1 MRNRNLS
8 EHQFGPPEPKREGN
22 LSSKILSRFVAP
34 MAAANTAAAIYGVVK
49 HGLH

>member
-8 EHQFGPPEPKREGN
+8 EHQFGKAPKPKGELG
-22 LSSKILSRFVAP
+22 SKILTHFAGP
-34 MAAANTAAAIYGVVK
+34 LAAANTAAAIYGVVK